1 MATQGSQE
9 VGEEV
14 VVEAVNGNVDPRTE
28 TSTEQV
34 AASTVAGSSVAGGEH
49 MFIETEVYTTTV
61 DYVGST
67 ELVRT
72 DNEPNSKQD
81 QQQEVLEQV
90 RLMQRLYASGETRIQ
105 PTMVLKKKNFV
116 YYWYLNTVFY

>member
-14 VVEAVNGNVDPRTE
+14 VVEAVSGSDDPHTE
-28 TSTEQV
+28 ASTEQV
-34 AASTVAGSSVAGGEH
+34 TTSTSSVAGGEH

-61 DYVGST
+61 DYVGGA

-72 DNEPNSKQD
+72 DDEPSSKQE
-81 QQQEVLEQV
+81 QQGEVLEQV
-90 RLMQRLYASGETRIQ
+90 RLLLRI
-105 PTMVLKKKNFV
+105 VG
-116 YYWYLNTVFY
+116 

>member
-1 MATQGSQE
+1 MATQGSQD

-14 VVEAVNGNVDPRTE
+14 VVEAVTGSDDPRTG

-34 AASTVAGSSVAGGEH
+34 TASTVAGSSVAGGEH

-72 DNEPNSKQD
+72 DTEPNTKQE
-81 QQQEVLEQV
+81 QQQGEVLEQV
-90 RLMQRLYASGETRIQ
+90 RLTVELI
-105 PTMVLKKKNFV
+105 KNK
-116 YYWYLNTVFY
+116 WL